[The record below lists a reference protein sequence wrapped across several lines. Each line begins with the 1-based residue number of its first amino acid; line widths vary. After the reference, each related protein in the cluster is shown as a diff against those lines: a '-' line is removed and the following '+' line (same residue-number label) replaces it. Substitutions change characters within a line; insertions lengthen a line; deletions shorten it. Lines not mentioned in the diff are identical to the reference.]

1 MAIQR
6 LALSTRGK
14 KVLGEELKKYSKL
27 QPNPDQPDQKEDSS
41 PNVSSQPSM
50 EEFIMYLG
58 NEVKI

>member
-27 QPNPDQPDQKEDSS
+27 QPNSDQPDQNEDSTPIGS
-41 PNVSSQPSM
+41 TKPSM

-58 NEVKI
+58 NDF